1 MLHLRNQV
9 LQNRVSHIADEQI
22 ALAVAR
28 RQELLFAIRGFRYRR
43 LKITKAEQGVN

>member
-1 MLHLRNQV
+1 MPFTAAPKRGGSV
-9 LQNRVSHIADEQI
+9 